1 MTAPAPQPHPATAT
15 LGVCPQGASPET
27 LFWRAKSLERAKR
40 INELERVVSNLRDGL
55 EEALAENV
63 RLHEEM
69 NS

>member
-1 MTAPAPQPHPATAT
+1 MNAPAPHPHPATAT
-15 LGVCPQGASPET
+15 LGVCPSGASQET
-27 LFWRAKSLERAKR
+27 YFWRQKALERALR
-40 INELERVVSNLRDGL
+40 VSELERQVRNLRDGL